1 MLERTAAVWMRPGPP
16 LCPPVP
22 TSPHSLSL
30 TPCLCVCQFL
40 VCPLLSLSR
49 SVSVCVP
56 CSPFTVFFARMH
68 SVNATQPWLVSWPS
82 LSQCHPCL
90 FFSSILSPTLLYFL
104 FALSPPPLPASRI
117 SSAPSQTAVSQLC
130 LATGR
135 AGFGCVLFKACTRSI
150 VCVHVCEGV
159 HPFFCG
165 CVCMRILCGSVC
177 KRVTRADAESIR
189 RRSRSSSV
197 LTAQS

>member
-82 LSQCHPCL
+82 LSQCHPSL

-135 AGFGCVLFKACTRSI
+135 AGVLY
-150 VCVHVCEGV
+150 
-159 HPFFCG
+159 
-165 CVCMRILCGSVC
+165 VCMCARVYILFFVGVFACVYFVVAC
-177 KRVTRADAESIR
+177 AKESHVQML
-189 RRSRSSSV
+189 SRSDGAVGPAAS
-197 LTAQS
+197 